1 MKLTNVCTNCQIV
14 CGAGKANR
22 AYVIFSYGTP
32 VLAVDCSG
40 MESHLVRLWDGW
52 SVTTQRHINKALD
65 MMPGGNRYGKMNKA
79 RWENMTVE
87 NVCS

>member
-1 MKLTNVCTNCQIV
+1 MKLENICTNCQII

-40 MESHLVRLWDGW
+40 MKPCLVRLWDGW
-52 SVTTQRHINKALD
+52 SATTQRHINKALATLGREGIRKAD
-65 MMPGGNRYGKMNKA
+65 WDNMP
-79 RWENMTVE
+79 VE
-87 NVCS
+87 PADI

>member
-1 MKLTNVCTNCQIV
+1 MKMTNVCTNCQII

-40 MESHLVRLWDGW
+40 MEPYLVRLWDGW
-52 SVTTQRHINKALD
+52 SATTQRHINKALN
-65 MMPGGNRYGKMNKA
+65 MMPGGNHYGKMTKA
-79 RWENMTVE
+79 TWEKMTVE
-87 NVCS
+87 NVYS

>member
-1 MKLTNVCTNCQIV
+1 MMLTNVCTNCQII

-40 MESHLVRLWDGW
+40 MENRLVRLWDGW
-52 SVTTQRHINKALD
+52 SATTQRHINKALD
-65 MMPGGNRYGKMNKA
+65 MMPGGNHYGKMSKA
-79 RWENMTVE
+79 RWEGMTVE
-87 NVCS
+87 NVYS

>member
-1 MKLTNVCTNCQIV
+1 MTLINVCTNCQII

-40 MESHLVRLWDGW
+40 MENRLVRLWDGW
-52 SVTTQRHINKALD
+52 STTTQRHINKALD
-65 MMPGGNRYGKMNKA
+65 MMPGGNHYGKMNKA
-79 RWENMTVE
+79 IWEKMTVE
-87 NVCS
+87 NVYS